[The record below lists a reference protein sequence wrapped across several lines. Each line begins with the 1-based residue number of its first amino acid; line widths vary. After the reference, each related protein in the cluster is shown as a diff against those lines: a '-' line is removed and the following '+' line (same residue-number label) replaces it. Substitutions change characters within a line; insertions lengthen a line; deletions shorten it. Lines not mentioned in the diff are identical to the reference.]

1 VNLEGRTALITG
13 ATGGLGHAIAE
24 RLAARGAKLVLTGR
38 RADVLEPLAERLGGR
53 ALGVDLADRAA
64 VARLA
69 DEAGDVDVL
78 VANAALPGSGRL
90 DEYDVDAIDRVL
102 DVNLRAPIVLA
113 RLLVPGMVA
122 RGAGHL
128 VFVSSLA
135 GKSATMG
142 QSLYA
147 GTKYGL
153 RGFATSLRADLH
165 GSGVGVSTIFPGFIR
180 EAGMFADTKVELPS
194 FVGTRSPSDVADA
207 VERAIDR
214 DRAEV
219 DVAPLGMRAG
229 AAVAGLAPEL
239 AARLTRRL
247 GGDKIASEMGVAQA
261 SKR

>member
-1 VNLEGRTALITG
+1 MDLRDRTALITG

-38 RADVLEPLAERLGGR
+38 RADVLEPLAQRLGGR
-53 ALGVDLADRAA
+53 ALGVDLADRDA
-64 VARLA
+64 VSRLA
-69 DEAGDVDVL
+69 EEAGPVDGL

-90 DEYDVDAIDRVL
+90 ESYLVEEIDRVL
-102 DVNLRAPIVLA
+102 DGNLRAPIVLA
-113 RLLVPGMVA
+113 RLLIPGMVE

-153 RGFATSLRADLH
+153 RGFATSVRADLH
-165 GSGVGVSTIFPGFIR
+165 GTGVGVSTIFPGFIR
-180 EAGMFADTKVELPS
+180 EAGMFHDAKVELPS
-194 FVGTRSPSDVADA
+194 FVGTRSPSDVAEA
-207 VERAIDR
+207 VERAIDD

-219 DVAPLGMRAG
+219 SVAPLGMRVG
-229 AAVAGLAPEL
+229 AAFAGLAPEL
-239 AARLTRRL
+239 GARLTRRL
-247 GGDKIASEMGVAQA
+247 GGDKIAGEMAVGQQA
-261 SKR
+261 KR

>member
-1 VNLEGRTALITG
+1 MDLRDRTALLTG

-38 RADVLEPLAERLGGR
+38 RAGVREPLAERLGGR
-53 ALGVDLADRAA
+53 ALGVDLSDRPS

-69 DEAGDVDVL
+69 DEAGPVDVL

-102 DVNLRAPIVLA
+102 DVNLRAPVILA
-113 RLLVPGMVA
+113 RLLVPAMVE

-147 GTKYGL
+147 ATKYGL

-165 GSGVGVSTIFPGFIR
+165 GTGVGVSTIFPGFIR
-180 EAGMFADTKVELPS
+180 DAGMFAETQVELPA
-194 FVGTRSPSDVADA
+194 FVGTRTPSDVAEA
-207 VERAIDR
+207 IVGAIDR

-219 DVAPLGMRAG
+219 DVAPLGLHAG

-239 AARLTRRL
+239 VARITRRL
-247 GGDKIASEMGVAQA
+247 GGDKIASEMGTAQA

>member
-1 VNLEGRTALITG
+1 MDLAGRTALVTG

-24 RLAARGAKLVLTGR
+24 RLAGRGATLVLTGR
-38 RADVLEPLAERLGGR
+38 RAEVLEPLAERLGGR
-53 ALGVDLADRAA
+53 ALGVDLSDRDA

-69 DEAGDVDVL
+69 EQAGPVDVL

-90 DEYDVDAIDRVL
+90 DEYAVEEIDRVL
-102 DVNLRAPIVLA
+102 DVNLRAPVVLA
-113 RLLVPGMVA
+113 RLLAPGMVE

-147 GTKYGL
+147 ASKYGL

-165 GSGVGVSTIFPGFIR
+165 GTGVGVSTIFPGFIR
-180 EAGMFADTKVELPS
+180 EAGMFHDAKVELPS

-207 VERAIDR
+207 VERAIDH

-219 DVAPLGMRAG
+219 DVAPLSLRAG
-229 AAVAGLAPEL
+229 AAVAGVAPEL
-239 AARLTRRL
+239 VARLTRRL
-247 GGDKIASEMGVAQA
+247 GGDKIATEMGTAQA